1 MPEKRSGD
9 PEIAQAPA
17 DRSGRVAISVH
28 PVVTIVTWGALVLFV
43 VLGVGT
49 PLVGVGTFLGM
60 DLLSLQA
67 PWTSV
72 LQHTDPFTN
81 TLLGDIFDAATPQTA
96 LVVDSL
102 GSGDLAQWNP
112 YQSGGSELGGLPN
125 SGVYSPLSLPWW
137 IFPLTYAPGIV
148 KVLEVATVALG
159 MSLFLRRF
167 HLPSASWAMASLV
180 FVSSG
185 FMVSWTS
192 WPQTRVA
199 AFIPLLFWALD
210 RLVVRRRARD
220 AVPVGLVVAAM
231 LLGGFPAVA
240 GYALYAGGAYV
251 VVRAISLHGAVRPV
265 LGAGALSAAGVLLGT
280 VLAAWQLVP
289 FALNAMNVI
298 NFDVRAQTT
307 SNHLDWAD
315 LATAIVPG
323 ILGDPM
329 GDQYWGGQYNAVE
342 AFSYVGAAAVVLLL
356 AALLVRRDGA
366 LGRGYTTPLVLGA
379 VVMIISVLLLYVGG
393 PFIALAQQLPIF
405 ADNRMPRLRV
415 MLGFGTAVVAAVGY
429 AALLAPTTVR
439 EELVEARTDRERRR
453 SLVLRAAIAGLVV
466 VALATLVVAT
476 ARLAPVERVAEV
488 RSEVLQALA
497 LGVGA
502 AALALAAWSARRTV
516 TQVVAGVG
524 LPILVLLPATGVTQ
538 TWWPTSDVESFYP
551 VTPTHAY
558 LSEHL
563 DGQRYASVGQT
574 MFPGTNTYYGLRSFG
589 GHSFHT
595 VEWTELVLAV
605 DPGSFLSDTYSTL
618 PAEGLAT
625 SVTSPILDRFG
636 VRYVVD
642 APGAPLVGVVDPGTE
657 PAAPGQG
664 VDLPDGSVV
673 ESQELSGP
681 VRGIGVTLVDAM
693 DGGDDGA
700 EITVDIRDTTTGRSL
715 ASTTTWVQAHGG
727 PRSVAVAG
735 EAIAEGTTW
744 RAELSITGA
753 GPTRPAVTDAGDL
766 AVGVVRPGDDR
777 LTVVHTGD
785 ATVYERE
792 TAAERVRWASSSV
805 VVEEPA
811 DRVEAMADPE
821 LATDVVVLEQQ
832 SDERPLD
839 GTSSA
844 TVDEHLD
851 DRDRI
856 TVDVEADGPGWV
868 VVEDSLRRPGW
879 TATVDGREA
888 QIVDAEHA
896 AGAVYVDAGNHTV
909 ELAYQTPGLRAGAV
923 VSGAAVVALVLAA
936 VITTVVTWRRRPR
949 GA

>member
-1 MPEKRSGD
+1 MPGKRPVD

-17 DRSGRVAISVH
+17 DRSGRVPISVH
-28 PVVTIVTWGALVLFV
+28 PAVTIVTWGALVLFV

-96 LVVDSL
+96 LVVDSV
-102 GSGDLAQWNP
+102 GARDLAQWNP

-167 HLPSASWAMASLV
+167 HLPSASWAMGSLV

-220 AVPVGLVVAAM
+220 AVPVGIVVAAM

-251 VVRAISLHGAVRPV
+251 VVRAISLHRAVRPV
-265 LGAGALSAAGVLLGT
+265 LVAGALSAGGVLLGT
-280 VLAAWQLVP
+280 LLAAWQLVP

-379 VVMIISVLLLYVGG
+379 VVTIISVLLLYVGG

-429 AALLAPTTVR
+429 AALLAPRTVR
-439 EELVEARTDRERRR
+439 EELVEARTDRERLR

-466 VALATLVVAT
+466 VALATLVAAT

-488 RSEVLQALA
+488 RTEVLQALA
-497 LGVGA
+497 LGVVA

-516 TQVVAGVG
+516 TQVVAGIG

-657 PAAPGQG
+657 PAAPDQP
-664 VDLPDGSVV
+664 VYLPDGAVIS
-673 ESQELSGP
+673 SQELSGP
-681 VRGIGVTLVDAM
+681 VRGIGITLVDAI
-693 DGGDDGA
+693 DGA
-700 EITVDIRDTTTGRSL
+700 ADGVEITLDIRDTTTGTSL
-715 ASTTTWVQAHGG
+715 ATTSTWVQAHGG
-727 PRSVAVAG
+727 PRSIAVAG
-735 EAIAEGTTW
+735 EAIAASTTW

-753 GPTRPAVTDAGDL
+753 PGPTRPAVTAAGEL
-766 AVGVVRPGDDR
+766 AVSVVRPGDDR
-777 LTVVHTGD
+777 LTVVHAGD

-792 TAAERVRWASSSV
+792 SAAERVRWASSSL
-805 VVEEPA
+805 VVEDPA
-811 DRVEAMADPE
+811 DRVAAMADPA
-821 LATDVVVLEQQ
+821 LATDVVVLEDQ
-832 SDERPLD
+832 SDERALD

-844 TVDEHLD
+844 TVVEQLD

-923 VSGAAVVALVLAA
+923 VSGAVVVALVLAG
-936 VITTVVTWRRRPR
+936 VITWRRRPR